1 MGDGMTV
8 TDLAALVGMT
18 PRNIRAYQ
26 SRGLLFPPQIHGRKA
41 RYTGAHVARLELI
54 GSLQR
59 EGFTLAAIKR
69 LLEHPDSYGSVI
81 GERRRRYRDDSSDMA
96 PSVPVTELSMSALD
110 PAHREALVEHGL
122 VWRHQSGLRTH
133 TLVAGM
139 SRTLGEQGVPRELIT
154 ELLVEAAQAG
164 SRIGRL
170 LAARVR
176 DVNRD
181 AELVPSQA
189 SGDQRRADL
198 ALLTAQLLAT
208 GFEVTCARAAAA
220 KKAAS

>member
-18 PRNIRAYQ
+18 PRNVRAYQ

-81 GERRRRYRDDSSDMA
+81 DERRRRFRNDSSDM
-96 PSVPVTELSMSALD
+96 PSSVPVSELSLSALD

-122 VWRHQSGLRTH
+122 VWHQKSGLHTH

-139 SRTLGEQGVPRELIT
+139 SRTLREHGVPRELIT
-154 ELLVEAAQAG
+154 ELLVETAQAG
-164 SRIGRL
+164 SRIGTL
-170 LAARVR
+170 LARRVR
-176 DVNRD
+176 DVARD
-181 AELVPSQA
+181 AELVPSPA

-220 KKAAS
+220 KGPAS

>member
-1 MGDGMTV
+1 MPEGMSAGRTDGLTV
-8 TDLAALVGMT
+8 TDLASLVGMT

-81 GERRRRYRDDSSDMA
+81 DERRRRFRNDSSDM
-96 PSVPVTELSMSALD
+96 PSSVPVTELSMSTLD

-122 VWRHQSGLRTH
+122 VWQHQSGLHTP

-139 SRTLGEQGVPRELIT
+139 SRTLREHGVPRELIT
-154 ELLVEAAQAG
+154 ELLVETAQAG
-164 SRIGRL
+164 SRIGTL
-170 LAARVR
+170 LAA
-176 DVNRD
+176 
-181 AELVPSQA
+181 
-189 SGDQRRADL
+189 
-198 ALLTAQLLAT
+198 
-208 GFEVTCARAAAA
+208 
-220 KKAAS
+220 